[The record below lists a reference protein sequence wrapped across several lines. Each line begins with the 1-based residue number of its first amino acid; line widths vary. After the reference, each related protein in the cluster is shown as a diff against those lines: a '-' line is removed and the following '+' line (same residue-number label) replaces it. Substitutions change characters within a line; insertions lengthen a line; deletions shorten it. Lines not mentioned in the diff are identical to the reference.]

1 MKALCLGGSIWQVD
15 LIRRAGELGLQ
26 TVVADINPE
35 CPGRTVGDVFVQV
48 DTNNGQALVA
58 IARQHGAD
66 MVLAEQTD
74 RVVPVA
80 AFINDA
86 LGLPGM
92 RAKVAERFTDK
103 FAMRRALQ
111 GKVPMPAF
119 QEVSA

>member
-1 MKALCLGGSIWQVD
+1 MRENWDCRPSWQTSIPN
-15 LIRRAGELGLQ
+15 A
-26 TVVADINPE
+26 
-35 CPGRTVGDVFVQV
+35 
-48 DTNNGQALVA
+48 
-58 IARQHGAD
+58 
-66 MVLAEQTD
+66 
-74 RVVPVA
+74 RVVQWAMSSCKWIRTTGTRSSLESASMAWIWCLRSRPVA
-80 AFINDA
+80 AFISDA